1 MIMSEPNKESEK
13 VKQSK
18 ATVCFLVKDNQV
30 LLCLKKKESF
40 GHGYLVGPGGKIEV
54 GETSEQCVVR
64 ETREEIKVA
73 PKYPEKSGTIIFN
86 YFHGGIPE
94 IQEVDFYIA
103 RDWEGEPA
111 ETAEMK
117 PEWFDIDKVPYDRM
131 LPTNQ
136 KFIEPML
143 QGKKVNGTM
152 TFDEDFKPLS
162 SQLIISD

>member
-1 MIMSEPNKESEK
+1 MSEPNKESEK

-86 YFHGGIPE
+86 YSHDGIPE

-103 RDWEGEPA
+103 KEWEGDPV
-111 ETAEMK
+111 ETDEMK

-143 QGKKVNGTM
+143 HGKKVNGAVI
-152 TFDEDFKPLS
+152 FDEDFNPLS
-162 SQLIISD
+162 SQLVVSD

>member
-1 MIMSEPNKESEK
+1 MSEPNKESEK
-13 VKQSK
+13 VKQVK
-18 ATVCFLVKDNQV
+18 ATVCFLVKENQV

-40 GHGYLVGPGGKIEV
+40 GHGYLVGPGGKVET

-86 YFHGGIPE
+86 YFHDGIPE

-103 RDWEGEPA
+103 KEWEGDPV
-111 ETAEMK
+111 ETDEMK

-143 QGKKVNGTM
+143 HGKKVNGSVI
-152 TFDEDFKPLS
+152 FDEDFKPLS
-162 SQLIISD
+162 SQLVVSD